1 MFFLLFLFQYIYI
14 YIKKGGSPWVR
25 PSLGAAV
32 EDLPESEAVPREEN
46 ANMVRRLSSGHG
58 DEEGSNPQQSP
69 QDVESALSSAH
80 GGRRK
85 ASSVL
90 SMEKFD
96 LDTGVRKEWLGLDRR
111 SHRWLGISMGFF
123 M

>member
-1 MFFLLFLFQYIYI
+1 MYI

-32 EDLPESEAVPREEN
+32 EDLPESEAVPKEEN
-46 ANMVRRLSSGHG
+46 ASMVRRLSSGHG
-58 DEEGSNPQQSP
+58 DEEGNPQQSP
-69 QDVESALSSAH
+69 QDVESALSSAN
-80 GGRRK
+80 GRRK
-85 ASSVL
+85 ASSSVL